1 MRLIASAAYLDGEFV
16 SEIGLIPPS
25 FLPIGNKRLY
35 EYQVEMLR
43 KGESNT
49 SKVFLSIPNSFQ
61 LDEYDNSLLEKLNVC
76 IIRVPT
82 GISLGQSI
90 LYCWNTHGL
99 DSPSLSILLGDSL
112 FFNASLN
119 TLDVVSAHQNHGFYK
134 RAKFKNKT
142 ARISQ
147 LQTEWASNN
156 DKVISGWFSF
166 SQPFLLMKS
175 ILESDNDFISAIRMY
190 DQHRPLLI
198 NSVGDWYDFGH
209 INSFFQ
215 SRTRITTQRA
225 FNSLSIEKHRVTKS
239 SANNDAKIAAELA
252 WFNNVPR
259 SIRIFLPSLLN
270 SEKNTKHSSYSTE
283 YLYLLPLS
291 DLYVFGNLE
300 KEQWFSISN
309 SLLDLLQNFA
319 MHQPKKSVEEFCT
332 RADDLYKKKTQ
343 VRLNNFADETYWNIS
358 QKNLASRKEGLV
370 SLLDIA
376 NRCFT
381 LIAPTTKSDI
391 RIIHGDPCFSNLLYD
406 TRTELIKCIDP
417 RGIDSHG
424 EQTIFGDVRYDL
436 AKLYHSMFGLYD
448 FIIAGR
454 FEILEIEGRIN
465 GIKIFHDERLTS
477 SLAERF
483 LALVNKHFGYSE
495 KEILAI
501 TITLFIS
508 MLPLHQDSP
517 SRQKAFIANALRLYD
532 VLLES

>member
-1 MRLIASAAYLDGEFV
+1 M
-16 SEIGLIPPS
+16 
-25 FLPIGNKRLY
+25 
-35 EYQVEMLR
+35 
-43 KGESNT
+43 
-49 SKVFLSIPNSFQ
+49 FLSIPNSFQ
-61 LDEYDNSLLEKLNVC
+61 LDQYDESLLEKLNVC

-134 RAKFKNKT
+134 RAKFKNET
-142 ARISQ
+142 AQISQ
-147 LQTEWASNN
+147 LQTEWASNKE
-156 DKVISGWFSF
+156 KVISGWFSF

-198 NSVGDWYDFGH
+198 NRVGEWYDFGH

-239 SANNDAKIAAELA
+239 SADNDTKIAAELA
-252 WFNNVPR
+252 WFNSVPR
-259 SIRIFLPSLLN
+259 SIKIFLPSLLN
-270 SEKNTKHSSYSTE
+270 SEQNGKFCSYATE
-283 YLYLLPLS
+283 YLYLLPLC

-300 KEQWFSISN
+300 NEQWFSISN

-319 MHQPKKSVEEFCT
+319 THQPEKNVERFCT

-343 VRLNNFADETYWNIS
+343 ARLNNFATESNWDIS
-358 QKNLASRKEGLV
+358 KKSLFSRNEGFI
-370 SLLDIA
+370 SLTDIA
-376 NRCFT
+376 KRCFT
-381 LIAPTTKSDI
+381 LIAPTEKRDI
-391 RIIHGDPCFSNLLYD
+391 CLIHGDPCFSNLLYD

-424 EQTIFGDVRYDL
+424 EQTVFGDMRYDL
-436 AKLYHSMFGLYD
+436 AKLYHSIFGLYD

-454 FEILEIEGRIN
+454 FEVLEIDGRIN
-465 GIKIFHDERLTS
+465 GIKIYHDEGLTS
-477 SLAERF
+477 SLSERF

-517 SRQKAFIANALRLYD
+517 NRQKAFIANALRLYD
-532 VLLES
+532 ALLES